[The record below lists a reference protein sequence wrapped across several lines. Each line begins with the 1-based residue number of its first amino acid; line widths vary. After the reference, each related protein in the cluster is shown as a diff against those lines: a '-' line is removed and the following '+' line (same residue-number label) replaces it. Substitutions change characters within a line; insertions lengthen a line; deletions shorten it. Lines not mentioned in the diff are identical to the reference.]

1 MQEMERE
8 KNRNGRLQGGCKREI
23 EIQRDRLREKERESQ
38 KEG

>member
-8 KNRNGRLQGGCKREI
+8 KNRNGGLQGGCKTEI